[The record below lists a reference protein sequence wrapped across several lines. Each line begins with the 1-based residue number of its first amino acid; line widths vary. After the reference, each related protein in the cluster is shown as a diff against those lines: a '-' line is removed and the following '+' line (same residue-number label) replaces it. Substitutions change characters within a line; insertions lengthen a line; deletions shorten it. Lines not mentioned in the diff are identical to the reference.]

1 MTIENAKALQ
11 ERLADET
18 IAQVQVQGGKEL
30 ADACIH
36 SIAIARKA
44 WGVLA
49 DETANRHAHSGN
61 KRGVL
66 AAWERERT

>member
-1 MTIENAKALQ
+1 MQYTEQTA
-11 ERLADET
+11 
-18 IAQVQVQGGKEL
+18 AQVHMQGGKEL

-36 SIAIARKA
+36 SIAIAKKA
-44 WGVLA
+44 WGVPA
-49 DETANRHAHSGN
+49 DETANRQNVHSGN